1 VSHDLRAPLR
11 HIVGFSD
18 LLKQTQGVELG
29 ETGLRYLKNIGDA
42 AVFAG
47 LLVDN
52 LLSFSQMGRAA
63 LRPRR
68 VNLAELVDK
77 AIADLSRETAADAV
91 QWKIGALPDV
101 HADPVFLSLALR
113 NLLSNAVK
121 YSRGRQPAIVHVD
134 AETSADGVTTH
145 VRDNGVGFN
154 MKYVDKL
161 FGIFQRLHRVEDFEG
176 TGIGLANVKRIIE
189 RHGGQVWA
197 QGEPDHG
204 AVFSFSL
211 PHANSPTLL
220 QKKADAEAH
229 SPG

>member
-1 VSHDLRAPLR
+1 M
-11 HIVGFSD
+11 
-18 LLKQTQGVELG
+18 
-29 ETGLRYLKNIGDA
+29 RYLKNIGDS

-77 AIADLSRETAADAV
+77 AIADLSRDTAADTV
-91 QWKIGALPDV
+91 QWKIGALPEV

-121 YSRGRQPAIVHVD
+121 YSRGRQPAIVNIEAQTT
-134 AETSADGVTTH
+134 AEGVTTH
-145 VRDNGVGFN
+145 IRDNGVGFN

-161 FGIFQRLHRVEDFEG
+161 FGIFQRLHRAEDFEG

-189 RHGGQVWA
+189 RHGGRVWA
-197 QGEPDHG
+197 QGEPDRG
-204 AVFSFSL
+204 AEFCFSL
-211 PHANSPTLL
+211 PHLNSPNLL
-220 QKKADAEAH
+220 RKKADAEAH